1 MDAVCPM
8 HAWGSRC
15 WSAAQEAAAL
25 WQWLCARWAAPM
37 GLLTRL
43 VLAQNLL
50 DMLLFKQFN
59 PAVLGMRLPCLCPRR
74 PRMCACV
81 RLCAFELRAK
91 AHNKCLRA
99 WSLGSTVE
107 GGCGRLAACW
117 ERAVEHAARLCMGLL
132 VPLVLCCDDGAL
144 GCRRGV

>member
-1 MDAVCPM
+1 
-8 HAWGSRC
+8 
-15 WSAAQEAAAL
+15 
-25 WQWLCARWAAPM
+25 M

-81 RLCAFELRAK
+81 RLCAFELTAK

-99 WSLGSTVE
+99 WSVAAVREYRG
-107 GGCGRLAACW
+107 GRLW
-117 ERAVEHAARLCMGLL
+117 
-132 VPLVLCCDDGAL
+132 
-144 GCRRGV
+144 